1 MIKIEVTGNSIPEVA
16 DKLLAIGASLR
27 STASNAADDAARE
40 ALQAKRDAANED
52 KAARVMVTNK
62 KEVAEAA
69 PVDPT
74 PALKTV
80 PVAEVIESLRTTT
93 ETSSTPAPASNTGA
107 TAADVLS
114 SQPTTKE
121 PSTTPAPAP
130 SASEDEELEVVDLP
144 IAPPADEI
152 DLRALVL
159 KVVETRGKPFMEGI
173 LTSFGVVKAS
183 HVEPARLPELVAR
196 CQEALGK

>member
-1 MIKIEVTGNSIPEVA
+1 MIKIEVTGNSIGEVA
-16 DKLLAIGASLR
+16 DKLLAIGASLQGIK
-27 STASNAADDAARE
+27 TTMPA
-40 ALQAKRDAANED
+40 
-52 KAARVMVTNK
+52 
-62 KEVAEAA
+62 EVAEAA

-74 PALKTV
+74 PAPKSAPAATV
-80 PVAEVIESLRTTT
+80 SESQPTTT
-93 ETSSTPAPASNTGA
+93 EPSSTPAPAA
-107 TAADVLS
+107 
-114 SQPTTKE
+114 
-121 PSTTPAPAP
+121 

-173 LTSFGVVKAS
+173 LSSFGVAKAS

-196 CQEALGK
+196 CLEALSK